1 MIGTTG
7 GSVIGVR
14 RRFIHRSGIG
24 IGPGSTGSSFRTGT
38 SNTSGNIGRFILD
51 VLIGT
56 TSASASASTITGS
69 SSCCGRIVVIGTT
82 TTTTTFTSTTAQS
95 STLGGGGGH
104 SHSW

>member
-56 TSASASASTITGS
+56 TSTSASTITGS

-95 STLGGGGGH
+95 STLGGGGRH